1 MSTAGSRSASRASSR
16 RCCPG
21 PPPRPP
27 REHLSMPE
35 TAQRTIE
42 DYKSGV
48 KPTWCP
54 GCGDF
59 GVLNAV
65 YNSLRAKGYAPEDV
79 VIVSGIGCSS
89 RLPFFSSTYGFHTVH
104 GRTMPI
110 ATGIKVANPNLT
122 VLALGGDGDAFAIGG
137 GHFVHAARRNLD
149 ICYVI
154 MDNAIYGLT
163 KGQTSPTSMVGF
175 VTKTTP
181 NGTPD
186 RPVNPLQL
194 ALASGA
200 TFVARAFSGKP
211 KELAELIVQGIDHKG
226 FAVID
231 TYSPCPT
238 FNKVNTFKAY
248 REEIQSVPEGHEPSD
263 FEASLRIASST
274 EPRYLGVLYRAEG
287 EASFEDHIQAA
298 VSGTEANAGQVVEA
312 LLQRY

>member
-1 MSTAGSRSASRASSR
+1 
-16 RCCPG
+16 
-21 PPPRPP
+21 
-27 REHLSMPE
+27 MPE
-35 TAQRTIE
+35 NQSAAVVERTIE
-42 DYKSGV
+42 DFKSGV

-65 YNSLRAKGYAPEDV
+65 YNAMRAQGFDPKDV
-79 VIVSGIGCSS
+79 VLVSGIGCSS
-89 RLPFFSSTYGFHTVH
+89 RLPFFSSTYGFHSVH

-110 ATGIKVANPNLT
+110 ATGIKVANPNLK
-122 VLALGGDGDAFAIGG
+122 VLVLGGDGDAFAIGG
-137 GHFVHAARRNLD
+137 GHFIHAARRNLD
-149 ICYVI
+149 VCYVV

-181 NGTPD
+181 KGTPD

-211 KELAELIVQGIDHKG
+211 KELADLIVQGMNHRG
-226 FAVID
+226 FALID

-238 FNKVNTFKAY
+238 FNKVNTFKYY
-248 REEIQSVPEGHEPSD
+248 RDEATDLPKDHDPSD
-263 FEASLRIASST
+263 PSQAWMRAASVDPL
-274 EPRYLGVLYRAEG
+274 YLGLLYRSED
-287 EASFEDHIQAA
+287 EASFEEHISAA
-298 VSGTEANAGQVVEA
+298 QVGAEADTPKVLESI
-312 LLQRY
+312 LKRFS

>member
-1 MSTAGSRSASRASSR
+1 
-16 RCCPG
+16 
-21 PPPRPP
+21 
-27 REHLSMPE
+27 MPE
-35 TAQRTIE
+35 TAERTIE

-65 YNSLRAKGYAPEDV
+65 YNALRAKGYAPENV
-79 VIVSGIGCSS
+79 VLVSGIGCSS
-89 RLPFFSSTYGFHTVH
+89 RFPFFASTYGFHTVH

-154 MDNAIYGLT
+154 MDNSIYGLT

-211 KELAELIVQGIDHKG
+211 KELADLIVQGIEHKG

-231 TYSPCPT
+231 AYSPCPT
-238 FNKVNTFKAY
+238 FNKVNTFKFY
-248 REEIQSVPEGHEPSD
+248 RDEAIELPKDHDPSD
-263 FEASLRIASST
+263 PQQAWTRAAAVD
-274 EPRYLGVLYRAEG
+274 PVYLGLLYRSETEG
-287 EASFEDHIQAA
+287 SFEDHIKAA
-298 VSGTEANAGQVVEA
+298 QVGDESRAPQVIESI
-312 LLQRY
+312 LQRYS

>member
-1 MSTAGSRSASRASSR
+1 MPDQTITAHV
-16 RCCPG
+16 
-21 PPPRPP
+21 
-27 REHLSMPE
+27 EH
-35 TAQRTIE
+35 TVE

-65 YNSLRAKGYAPEDV
+65 YNSLRAKGYAPQDV
-79 VIVSGIGCSS
+79 VLVSGIGCSS

-104 GRTMPI
+104 CRTMPI
-110 ATGIKVANPNLT
+110 ATGIKVANPNLK

-137 GHFVHAARRNLD
+137 GHFIHAARRNLD
-149 ICYVI
+149 VCYVI

-181 NGTPD
+181 KGTPD

-194 ALASGA
+194 AMASGA

-211 KELAELIVQGIDHKG
+211 KELADLIVQGIDHKG
-226 FAVID
+226 FAIID

-238 FNKVNTFKAY
+238 FNKVNTFKYY
-248 REEIQSVPEGHEPSD
+248 RDQAMELPRDHNPTDVMQAWAKAQSIDPV
-263 FEASLRIASST
+263 
-274 EPRYLGVLYRAEG
+274 YLGVLYQAEG
-287 EASFEDHIQAA
+287 ESSFEDHIASAHSGDESQAGE
-298 VSGTEANAGQVVEA
+298 VIDSILE
-312 LLQRY
+312 RYS